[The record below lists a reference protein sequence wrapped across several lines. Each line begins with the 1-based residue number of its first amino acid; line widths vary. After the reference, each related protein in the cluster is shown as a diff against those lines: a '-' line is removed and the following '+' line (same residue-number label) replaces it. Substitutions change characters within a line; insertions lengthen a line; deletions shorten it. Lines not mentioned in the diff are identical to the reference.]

1 MRSACWCGGST
12 ASTTTILAPHPSVS
26 VPSSQDSLVTA
37 SGGPDLT
44 WMKLKIL
51 HALFTQNPRHGPE
64 WHMDLHILKTTARF
78 WPCCVYGVFYVRT
91 QSHTICKVVFTSMQC
106 PTEVM
111 LLLCSLVQK
120 VSFELRRFQSSPFLT
135 AARDKYIRMQ
145 RINNLRQQ
153 FRV

>member
-12 ASTTTILAPHPSVS
+12 DSTTTILVPHPVP
-26 VPSSQDSLVTA
+26 VPSSQDSLVTG
-37 SGGPDLT
+37 SSGPDLT
-44 WMKLKIL
+44 WMKLKML
-51 HALFTQNPRHGPE
+51 RALFTQNPCHGPE
-64 WHMDLHILKTTARF
+64 GHRDLHILKTTARF
-78 WPCCVYGVFYVRT
+78 WPCCVYGVFYVCT
-91 QSHTICKVVFTSMQC
+91 QSHTLCKGVFTSMYR

-120 VSFELRRFQSSPFLT
+120 ASFELRRFQSSSLLT

-153 FRV
+153 FWV